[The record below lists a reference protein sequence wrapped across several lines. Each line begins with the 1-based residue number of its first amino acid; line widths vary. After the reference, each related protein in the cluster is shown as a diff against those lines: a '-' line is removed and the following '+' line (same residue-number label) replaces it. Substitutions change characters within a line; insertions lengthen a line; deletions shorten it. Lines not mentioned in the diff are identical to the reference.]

1 MFPATNDSC
10 WPTSAGHER
19 LESAKKRSVA
29 NVRSRTSQQTRMAGL
44 PAEREGRSGP
54 RRMKGDRVAI
64 GILGHKEATE
74 FCIPNRNAIYKINEF
89 LLSLFMT

>member
-1 MFPATNDSC
+1 
-10 WPTSAGHER
+10 
-19 LESAKKRSVA
+19 
-29 NVRSRTSQQTRMAGL
+29 MAGL

-64 GILGHKEATE
+64 GIPGHKEATE